1 MATATSFACPNYSGV
16 LYTRSNTQTPF
27 LNLIGA
33 PKQTNS
39 VKFAV
44 NQEYALVAPS
54 QPSISEIAS
63 VNAPEAKPT
72 GREQKYNVTQ
82 IFQETVSVSYA
93 KQSNMG
99 TLSGINVAGQQAAPV
114 DELAFQKAATMQKI
128 MNDIEYTCINGK
140 FVEALDDNTANQT
153 RGILEAIETN
163 AMLETSGISSSTIR
177 SVLKSFFKSMYDNTK
192 QYLNGHT
199 IMVNSTIKG
208 AISEAYEGTH
218 FVVSNGFKLAGVDIQ
233 DLMTDYG
240 TMHIVLS
247 PTIPANT
254 LLCFRPEICH
264 LVEQPTPG
272 KGNFFYEE
280 LGKKGAANE
289 GEIFG
294 QLGLDYGA
302 EFLHGK
308 LVFGT

>member
-1 MATATSFACPNYSGV
+1 MATATSFAVPNYSGV
-16 LYTRSNTQTPF
+16 LYSKSNTNTPF

-33 PKQTNS
+33 GKTTNS
-39 VKFAV
+39 VKFVV
-44 NQEYALVAPS
+44 NQEYALDAPE
-54 QPSISEIAS
+54 QPNISENDS
-63 VNAPEAKPT
+63 LTAPAAKVVT
-72 GREQKYNVTQ
+72 REQKYNVTQ
-82 IFQETVSVSYA
+82 IFHETVSVSYA

-99 TLSGINVAGQQAAPV
+99 TLNGINVSGQTANPA
-114 DELAFQKAATMQKI
+114 DELAFQKAATMQRI
-128 MNDIEYTCINGK
+128 MNNIEYTAINGQYN
-140 FVEALDDNTANQT
+140 ESASDAAANRT
-153 RGILEAIETN
+153 RGILEAIVTN
-163 AMLETSGISSSTIR
+163 AVQETGAVSSSTIR
-177 SVLKSFFKSMYDNTK
+177 GVLKSFFKSMYDQSG

-218 FVVSNGFKLAGVDIQ
+218 FVVSNGFKLAGIDIQ

-240 TMHIVLS
+240 TMHIVLAN
-247 PTIPANT
+247 TIPANT
-254 LLCFRPEICH
+254 LLCFKPEVCH

-280 LGKKGAANE
+280 LAKKGAAYE
-289 GEIFG
+289 GQIFG
-294 QLGLDYGA
+294 QVGLDYGA

>member
-1 MATATSFACPNYSGV
+1 MATATSFATPNYSGA
-16 LYTRSNTQTPF
+16 LYTRSNKNTPF

-33 PKQTNS
+33 PKTTNS

-44 NQEYALVAPS
+44 NQEYTLEAPE
-54 QPSISEIAS
+54 QPNISEVAS
-63 VNAPEAKPT
+63 CTAPEAT
-72 GREQKYNVTQ
+72 SVQRTQKYNVTQ

-99 TLSGINVAGQQAAPV
+99 TLSGINVAGQQANPT
-114 DELAFQKAATMQKI
+114 DELAFQKAAKMMKI
-128 MNDIEYTCINGK
+128 MNSIEYTAINGK
-140 FVEALDDNTANQT
+140 YVEATDDNTANRT

-163 AMLETSGISSSTIR
+163 AVQEASAVNSSTIR
-177 SVLKSFFKSMYDNTK
+177 TVLKSFFKSMYDNTN
-192 QYLNGHT
+192 QYLNGNV

-218 FVVSNGFKLAGVDIQ
+218 FVVTNGFKLAGIDIQ

-240 TMHIVLS
+240 TMHIVLA
-247 PTIPANT
+247 PTIPANA

-272 KGNFFYEE
+272 KGNFFYED
-280 LGKKGAANE
+280 LGKKGAAYE
-289 GEIFG
+289 GQIFG
-294 QLGLDYGA
+294 QVGLDYGA